1 MLKIALCGA
10 CGRMGKTI
18 VRQLLREPDMKL
30 VAAIDAPGTPF
41 EGKDAGEVAGEGET
55 GVRVVGAEKL
65 EQVLRETKPDVLV
78 DFTAAEATVENVR
91 VACSLGISVVVGTT
105 GFTPKQL
112 EEIRECVRKSGV
124 RAVLSPNMSV
134 GMNAVFELL
143 EDASAQLPDYDVE
156 IVEAHHA
163 KKRDAPSGTAVR
175 MADLIEQKTGRR
187 PRIHS
192 IRAGEIV
199 GDHTVIFAGPG
210 ERVEIIHRAQGREA
224 FAAGLIKVIRGL
236 FTKGRPGEVL
246 GSREVLF

>member
-1 MLKIALCGA
+1 MLKVALCGA
-10 CGRMGKTI
+10 CGRMGRTI
-18 VRQLLREPDMKL
+18 VRQLLKELDMKL
-30 VAAIDAPGTPF
+30 VAAIDAPGTPL
-41 EGKDAGEVAGEGET
+41 EGKDIGEVAGEEEI
-55 GVRVVGAEKL
+55 GVRVVGADKL
-65 EQVLRETKPDVLV
+65 EKALKETKPDVLV
-78 DFTAAEATVENVR
+78 DFTVAEAAVENVKA
-91 VACSLGISVVVGTT
+91 ACSLGIPVVVGTT

-112 EEIRECVRKSGV
+112 EEIREYVRKSGV

-134 GMNAVFELL
+134 GMNVIFELL
-143 EDASAQLPDYDVE
+143 EAASTQLADYDIE

-210 ERVEIIHRAQGREA
+210 ERVEIVHRAQGREA

-236 FTKGRPGEVL
+236 FSKGRPGEVL